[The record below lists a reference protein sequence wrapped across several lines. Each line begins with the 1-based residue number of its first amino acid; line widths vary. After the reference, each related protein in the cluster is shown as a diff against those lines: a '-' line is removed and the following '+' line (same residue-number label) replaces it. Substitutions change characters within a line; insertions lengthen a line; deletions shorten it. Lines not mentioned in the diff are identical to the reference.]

1 MRSMFSVNRAVGA
14 AAGSALVLAL
24 LVGGCVF
31 AAMAGPALGLHARS
45 QALHQTTDKLAP
57 TVKAVQVSANW
68 TNFVD
73 ALVNFSGANQ
83 NVPVTD
89 QNLTASQLARIAQE
103 VKAGLAGLPLPLGPG
118 DWYGLTAEPAVV
130 AAGAAPGAVINGKP
144 PKLEVLYRD
153 PLASNASLVAGSYAA
168 GPEPAGT
175 VAVAVTPQTAA
186 RFGLHP
192 GSRVTLNS

>member
-73 ALVNFSGANQ
+73 ALVNFSG
-83 NVPVTD
+83 PTR
-89 QNLTASQLARIAQE
+89 TFR
-103 VKAGLAGLPLPLGPG
+103 
-118 DWYGLTAEPAVV
+118 
-130 AAGAAPGAVINGKP
+130 
-144 PKLEVLYRD
+144 
-153 PLASNASLVAGSYAA
+153 
-168 GPEPAGT
+168 
-175 VAVAVTPQTAA
+175 
-186 RFGLHP
+186 
-192 GSRVTLNS
+192 